1 MAANTSPVFGR
12 TPKTPYNT
20 ILTGNTSKDGTSGT
34 LYTLQDGGST
44 DYIVPADGA
53 ILRQIRFVP
62 LGTNIASVARVF
74 LNNGSATGTAANN
87 RMITNGVTLPATT
100 NSETAGLNSDIVV
113 PFDMK
118 LQAGFEIFLT
128 IATTVA
134 AGWAVVAEIEELT
147 A

>member
-12 TPKTPYNT
+12 VTKTPYTT
-20 ILTGNTSKDGTSGT
+20 ILTANTSKDGTSGT
-34 LYTLQDGGST
+34 LYPLQDGGST

-134 AGWAVVAEIEELT
+134 AGWAVTAEIEELT